1 MSEKILNYD
10 IQPLDAIL
18 TELQIK
24 HQDLVS
30 ISQEPLTHKNV
41 NNARKGRRMTA
52 KMKLRIT
59 NTLNHW
65 LKKQPATVDTQ
76 VKEYKVR
83 ELFNY

>member
-10 IQPLDAIL
+10 IQPLDAVL

-24 HQDLVS
+24 HQDLVAVS
-30 ISQEPLTHKNV
+30 HEPLTHKNI

-65 LKKQPATVDTQ
+65 LKKQPIVENTE